1 MRGKRNAFFPSPLV
15 GEGGSARSAETD
27 EGCWTELSGQ
37 VVWRNAALAHHPAKR
52 SFARTLRREMTEA
65 EHKLWQELR
74 DRRLDRI
81 KFRRQVP
88 IGKYVADFACLEAR
102 LIVELDGSQHAD
114 SESDLERGA
123 ELKARGFR
131 ILRFWNDDILKDM
144 SGVCDTI
151 IAYVKDT
158 SLQPWR

>member
-1 MRGKRNAFFPSPLV
+1 MPHQP
-15 GEGGSARSAETD
+15 T
-27 EGCWTELSGQ
+27 TQ
-37 VVWRNAALAHHPAKR
+37 AKR

-65 EHKLWQELR
+65 ENKLWQELR

-88 IGKYVADFACLEAR
+88 IGKYIADFACLQAR

-114 SESDLERGA
+114 SESDLARGA

-131 ILRFWNDDILKDM
+131 VLRFWNDDDM
-144 SGVCDTI
+144 DGVRDTI

-158 SLQPWR
+158 DLQPWR